1 MPERLWQMGA
11 SALSTRSFAEEPSV
25 CTLWIS
31 CPTTGRC
38 AATLQSGACTSSLM
52 LVVRSWMMLSEV
64 ESPPVSPFL
73 RLSFKTD
80 ACAMRTVESDLTFW
94 AERKSRKPD
103 TPQATMSTAM
113 TTATTVPA
121 TCRRRGGSGSKRGA
135 RPRDWGAALA
145 RTTPCHGAAYCCRR
159 TGCRCCTAD
168 GCWELSLK
176 CLPATNT
183 LLTHRQRLRN
193 DSSPTVPQPKCIVG
207 RIELP
212 RNSAGAPYRGP
223 LCAAPSPP
231 QPEQLL
237 TPCS

>member
-1 MPERLWQMGA
+1 MPPALPSGSCTLSSTAWTWGMRAFGSELIVSASALIVGIAPLTAAETSLSMGMFTEPSCRRSESFLPERLWQMGA

-145 RTTPCHGAAYCCRR
+145 RTTP
-159 TGCRCCTAD
+159 
-168 GCWELSLK
+168 
-176 CLPATNT
+176 
-183 LLTHRQRLRN
+183 
-193 DSSPTVPQPKCIVG
+193 
-207 RIELP
+207 
-212 RNSAGAPYRGP
+212 
-223 LCAAPSPP
+223 
-231 QPEQLL
+231 
-237 TPCS
+237 